1 MKVTQDQI
9 FTDDND
15 SSGFDVRVNVAALG
29 CTTNDPPGQ
38 VSIELPSGEVVEFDL
53 CAEAVGSCDQFL
65 YWSYWNE
72 GMEAPAINLQVFAG

>member
-9 FTDDND
+9 FTDDD
-15 SSGFDVRVNVAALG
+15 SSGFDVRVNATALG
-29 CTTNDPPGQ
+29 CTTNDMPGQ

-53 CAEAVGSCDQFL
+53 CGEVVGSCDRFL

-72 GMEAPAINLQVFAG
+72 DWAAAINLQVFAG